1 MTALERRL
9 GTTMPPG
16 YAEFMATYGEG
27 SICDALYA
35 WGPDRILESLDAA
48 RESWGESWFWE
59 HPDLVPAD
67 FAAAVPVGASP
78 SGDQVALVPGRGL
91 VVLPRHSDDV
101 IEVGTSYTDL
111 VRWCTSGRLGAA
123 HEVLWFESWAQQSC
137 LENWSGGE
145 LDQVQ
150 DAIAGLALHV
160 ALDASRTD
168 ARTFLI
174 PAMGGHVFVLRT
186 SGDGDLY
193 VHVRFEPEY
202 VTPYARV
209 AAALLAVGST
219 RDGRWGA
226 EPTA

>member
-67 FAAAVPVGASP
+67 FAAAVPVGA
-78 SGDQVALVPGRGL
+78 
-91 VVLPRHSDDV
+91 
-101 IEVGTSYTDL
+101 
-111 VRWCTSGRLGAA
+111 
-123 HEVLWFESWAQQSC
+123 
-137 LENWSGGE
+137 
-145 LDQVQ
+145 
-150 DAIAGLALHV
+150 
-160 ALDASRTD
+160 
-168 ARTFLI
+168 
-174 PAMGGHVFVLRT
+174 
-186 SGDGDLY
+186 GDLY